1 MQIKHRFI
9 SAVLWEGECENIR
22 EELTAALKSGADLR
36 GANLIGADLREA
48 NLRGADLSS
57 ANLIGAD
64 LRGANLR
71 GADLS
76 SADLREANLRSAD
89 LRSADLR
96 EANLIGADLRGA
108 NLIGAD
114 LRSAKGIS
122 PALCTPL
129 LMLHDQPGP
138 IRAYKLVNAA
148 SVGPFNGGITYE
160 VGACYEVPNACTDVS
175 EQCAA
180 GISLATLDWCLKEW
194 QQGYRVFVA
203 EFYAT
208 DIAAIPT
215 ATDGKFRVHRCR
227 IVAEK
232 DLTGLIPGMADRATP
247 EPGTG
252 GEDDEAQ

>member
-1 MQIKHRFI
+1 MRRTRLWGVVTMQIKHRFI

-36 GANLIGADLREA
+36 GANLRGADLREA
-48 NLRGADLSS
+48 NLIGADLSS
-57 ANLIGAD
+57 
-64 LRGANLR
+64 
-71 GADLS
+71 
-76 SADLREANLRSAD
+76 
-89 LRSADLR
+89 
-96 EANLIGADLRGA
+96 ANLIGADLRGA

-160 VGACYEVPNACTDVS
+160 VGGCYEVPNACTDVS

-180 GISLATLDWCLKEW
+180 GISLATLDWCLREW
-194 QQGYRVFVA
+194 CKGYRVLVA

-232 DLTGLIPGMADRATP
+232 DLTGFIRGAATP

>member
-22 EELTAALKSGADLR
+22 EELTAALKSGA
-36 GANLIGADLREA
+36 NLREA
-48 NLRGADLSS
+48 NLRGADLRGADLRGANLRGANLRSADLRS
-57 ANLIGAD
+57 ANLREADLIGAD

-71 GADLS
+71 G
-76 SADLREANLRSAD
+76 AD

-96 EANLIGADLRGA
+96 EANLIGADLSSA
-108 NLIGAD
+108 NLRSAD

-160 VGACYEVPNACTDVS
+160 VGGCYEVPNACTDVS

-180 GISLATLDWCLKEW
+180 GISLATLDWCLREW
-194 QQGYRVFVA
+194 CKGYRVLVA

-232 DLTGLIPGMADRATP
+232 DLTGFIRGAATP

>member
-22 EELTAALKSGADLR
+22 EELTAALKSGA
-36 GANLIGADLREA
+36 
-48 NLRGADLSS
+48 NLRGADLRS
-57 ANLIGAD
+57 ADLRGAD

-71 GADLS
+71 GANLRE
-76 SADLREANLRSAD
+76 ADLREANLREAD
-89 LRSADLR
+89 LREADLR
-96 EANLIGADLRGA
+96 EANLIGADLR
-108 NLIGAD
+108 GAD

-160 VGACYEVPNACTDVS
+160 VGGCYEVPNACTDVS

-180 GISLATLDWCLKEW
+180 GISLATLDWCLREW
-194 QQGYRVFVA
+194 CKGYRVLVA

-232 DLTGLIPGMADRATP
+232 DLTGFIRGAATP